1 MAMMWPAEWQPQQ
14 VNHSLVMSEQDLE
27 AYPCWYLDE
36 AHSIPPWT
44 PLFAWSWVHGNRYGD
59 LWAAESIGLP
69 RCRGTDWREVDG
81 CAYMSP
87 VLVTDNEEVRQRE
100 ARFKEH
106 LELFIQDYD
115 RIWEQVVRELT
126 TYYNE
131 FKTFDVDNSPTYK
144 LYDHF
149 EQVFNFNFRV
159 WALHSWM
166 MYSLY
171 ELYALF
177 EELCRE
183 QLGIDDTS
191 PQWHQLMR
199 GFDNKL
205 FEADRWLWRLSR
217 RAVELDLDSV
227 FKNNPDR
234 QVLPTLEEIEAGKR
248 WRDEPGG
255 FQEFLQEH
263 GWRLPR
269 MVEFNCKAWIE
280 DPAPAISF
288 IRQYLAKG
296 GDFELDARRKQLIEQ
311 REDTEREILS
321 RFPQSEQGWV
331 TMLLKAAQ
339 RAGSFSEEHTF
350 YFEQT
355 SHSLM
360 RRAALAC
367 GVRMAAKGLIEEP
380 EDFVYLLP
388 DEIKK
393 NIISLRLDY
402 RGLVSERKKYYHE
415 YRQRLPRPALIGKL
429 SNDSEA
435 AMRYMLAS
443 GDKVMAKITVGRAVK
458 PKLEL
463 KADLYGNPASP
474 GVAIGLAR
482 LILSETDIVNIKPGE
497 ILVGVTTYSSWTP
510 VFPLLKGIVLDRG
523 ASLSHA
529 AIVGREYDIPVVVQT
544 GEATS
549 KLKDGQ
555 RIKVD
560 GTKGEVWILSN
571 D

>member
-1 MAMMWPAEWQPQQ
+1 MKWPAEWKPHQ

-59 LWAAESIGLP
+59 RWAAEAIGLP
-69 RCRGTDWREVDG
+69 RCHGTDWREIDG
-81 CAYMSP
+81 CAYTSP
-87 VLVTDNEEVRQRE
+87 VLVTDEGEVRQRE
-100 ARFKEH
+100 SRFKEH
-106 LELFIQDYD
+106 LELFIRDYD
-115 RIWEQVVRELT
+115 RIWQDIIQELT
-126 TYYNE
+126 TQYNE
-131 FKTFDVDNSPTYK
+131 FKAFDVDNPPAYK
-144 LYDHF
+144 LYDHL
-149 EQVFNFNFRV
+149 ERVFNFNLRV

-166 MYSLY
+166 MYSVY
-171 ELYALF
+171 ELYAFF

-191 PQWHQLMR
+191 PHWHRLMR

-205 FEADRWLWRLSR
+205 FEADRWLWRLYQ
-217 RAVELDLDSV
+217 RAVELGLDSI
-227 FKNNPDR
+227 FKNNSDE
-234 QVLPTLEEIEAGKR
+234 QVLPALEAMGAGR
-248 WRDEPGG
+248 EWRDEPGG
-255 FQEFLQEH
+255 FREFLQEH

-269 MVEFNCKAWIE
+269 MMEFNCKAWIE
-280 DPAPAISF
+280 DPTPVISF
-288 IRQYLAKG
+288 IKQYLAKG
-296 GDFELDARRKQLIEQ
+296 GNFELDALRKQLIK
-311 REDTEREILS
+311 EREEAEREVLS
-321 RFPQSEQGWV
+321 RFPQSERGWV
-331 TMLLKAAQ
+331 TMLMKAAQ

-367 GVRMAAKGLIEEP
+367 GKQMAGKSLMEDA

-393 NIISLRLDY
+393 NLIPLRSDY
-402 RGLVSERKKYYHE
+402 RGLVSERKRYYHE
-415 YRQRLPRPALIGKL
+415 YCQRLPRPTLIGKL
-429 SNDSEA
+429 ANDPEA
-435 AMRYMLAS
+435 AMRHMLSS
-443 GDKVMAKITVGRAVK
+443 GDKVMAKITVGRAVRPK
-458 PKLEL
+458 PEL

-474 GVAIGLAR
+474 GVATGSAR

-497 ILVGVTTYSSWTP
+497 VLVAVTTYSSWTP
-510 VFPLLKGIVLDRG
+510 VFPMLKGIVLDRG

-529 AIVGREYDIPVVVQT
+529 AIVGREYNIPVVVQT

-549 KLKDGQ
+549 KLENGQ
-555 RIKVD
+555 RIKID
-560 GTKGEVWILSN
+560 GAKGVVWILAN
-571 D
+571 G

>member
-1 MAMMWPAEWQPQQ
+1 MNWPAEWKPRQ

-59 LWAAESIGLP
+59 RWAAEAMGLP
-69 RCRGTDWREVDG
+69 RCHGTDWREIDG
-81 CAYMSP
+81 CAYTSP
-87 VLVTDNEEVRQRE
+87 VLVTDEEEVRRRE

-106 LELFIQDYD
+106 LELFIRDYD
-115 RIWEQVVRELT
+115 RIWQDIIQELT
-126 TYYNE
+126 THYNE
-131 FKTFDVDNSPTYK
+131 FKAFDVDNSPAYK
-144 LYDHF
+144 LYKHL
-149 EQVFNFNFRV
+149 ERVFNFNLRV

-166 MYSLY
+166 MYSVY
-171 ELYALF
+171 ELYAFF

-191 PQWHQLMR
+191 PHWHRLMR

-205 FEADRWLWRLSR
+205 FEADRWLWRLYQ
-217 RAVELDLDSV
+217 RAVELGLDSI
-227 FKNNPDR
+227 FKNNPDE
-234 QVLPTLEEIEAGKR
+234 QVLPALEAMGAGR
-248 WRDEPGG
+248 EWCDEPGG
-255 FQEFLQEH
+255 FREFLQEH

-269 MVEFNCKAWIE
+269 MMEFNCKAWIE
-280 DPAPAISF
+280 DPSPVISF
-288 IRQYLAKG
+288 IKQYLAKG
-296 GDFELDARRKQLIEQ
+296 GNFELDALRKQLIK
-311 REDTEREILS
+311 EREEAEREVLS
-321 RFPQSEQGWV
+321 KFLQSEQGWV
-331 TMLLKAAQ
+331 TMLMKAAQ

-367 GVRMAAKGLIEEP
+367 GKQMVSKSLMEDA

-393 NIISLRLDY
+393 NLITLRSDY
-402 RGLVSERKKYYHE
+402 RGLVSERKRYYHR
-415 YRQRLPRPALIGKL
+415 YSQRLPRPALIGKL
-429 SNDSEA
+429 ANDPEA
-435 AMRYMLAS
+435 AMRHMLSS
-443 GDKVMAKITVGRAVK
+443 GDKVMAKITVGRAVRPK
-458 PKLEL
+458 PEL

-474 GVAIGLAR
+474 GVATGSAR

-497 ILVGVTTYSSWTP
+497 ILVAVTTYSSWTP

-529 AIVGREYDIPVVVQT
+529 AIVGREYNIPVVVQT

-549 KLKDGQ
+549 KLENGQ

-560 GTKGEVWILSN
+560 GAKGAVWILAN
-571 D
+571 G

>member
-1 MAMMWPAEWQPQQ
+1 
-14 VNHSLVMSEQDLE
+14 MSEQDVE

-44 PLFAWSWVHGNRYGD
+44 PLFAWSWVHGNHYGD
-59 LWAAESIGLP
+59 LWAGESIGLP
-69 RCRGTDWREVDG
+69 RCHGTDWREIDG

-87 VLVTDNEEVRQRE
+87 VLVADKEEVRQRE
-100 ARFKEH
+100 ARFKKH
-106 LELFIQDYD
+106 LELFIGDYD
-115 RIWEQVVRELT
+115 RIWEDVVRELT
-126 TYYNE
+126 THYDE

-144 LYDHF
+144 LYDHL
-149 EQVFNFNFRV
+149 ERVFNFNLRV

-183 QLGIDDTS
+183 QVGIDDTS

-205 FEADRWLWRLSR
+205 FESDRWLWRLSQ
-217 RAVELDLDSV
+217 RAAKLGLDSV
-227 FKNNPDR
+227 FKNNPDG
-234 QVLPTLEEIEAGKR
+234 QVLPALEEMEGGRR
-248 WRDEPGG
+248 WLNEPRG
-255 FQEFLQEH
+255 FREFVQEH

-269 MVEFNCKAWIE
+269 MVEFNCQAWVE
-280 DPAPAISF
+280 NPTPAISF
-288 IRQYLAKG
+288 IKQYLAKRG
-296 GDFELDARRKQLIEQ
+296 NFELDARRKQLIKQ
-311 REDTEREILS
+311 REEAEREVLS
-321 RFPQSEQGWV
+321 KFAQSEQGWV
-331 TMLLKAAQ
+331 TMLMKAAQ

-367 GVRMAAKGLIEEP
+367 GKRIAAKSLLEDP

-402 RGLVSERKKYYHE
+402 RRLASERKIYYHK
-415 YRQRLPRPALIGKL
+415 YCQRLPRPDLIGKL
-429 SNDSEA
+429 SSDPEA
-435 AMRYMLAS
+435 AVRHMLAS

-458 PKLEL
+458 PKPEL
-463 KADLYGNPASP
+463 KADLYGNSASP
-474 GVAIGLAR
+474 GVATGLAR
-482 LILSETDIVNIKPGE
+482 LIFSETDIVNIKPGE
-497 ILVGVTTYSSWTP
+497 VLVGVTTYSSWTP

-549 KLKDGQ
+549 KLKSGQ

-560 GTKGEVWILSN
+560 GTKGAVWILPDN
-571 D
+571 

>member
-1 MAMMWPAEWQPQQ
+1 MEWPTEWKPHQ
-14 VNHSLVMSEQDLE
+14 VTHPLVMSEQDLE
-27 AYPCWYLDE
+27 TYPCWYLDE

-59 LWAAESIGLP
+59 LWASETIGLP
-69 RCRGTDWREVDG
+69 QCHGTDWREIDG

-87 VLVTDNEEVRQRE
+87 VLVTDEQEVRQR
-100 ARFKEH
+100 ASRLREH
-106 LELFIQDYD
+106 LKLFIQDYD
-115 RIWEQVVRELT
+115 RIWKDVITELAT
-126 TYYNE
+126 HYNE
-131 FKTFDVDNSPTYK
+131 FKAFDVDTSPNYK

-149 EQVFNFNFRV
+149 EQVFKFNLRV

-166 MYSLY
+166 MYSVY
-171 ELYALF
+171 ELYSSF
-177 EELCRE
+177 EDLCRE
-183 QLGIDDTS
+183 QIGIDDTS
-191 PQWHQLMR
+191 PLWHRLMR

-205 FEADRWLWRLSR
+205 FGADRWLWRLYE
-217 RAVELDLDSV
+217 RAVELGLDSV
-227 FKNNPDR
+227 FSNNPDE
-234 QVLPTLEEIEAGKR
+234 QVVPALEEMEKGRR
-248 WRDEPGG
+248 WRDEPKG
-255 FQEFLQEH
+255 FREFLQEH

-288 IRQYLAKG
+288 IKQYLAKG
-296 GDFELDARRKQLIEQ
+296 GNFELDARRKQLIK
-311 REDTEREILS
+311 EREEAEREVLS
-321 RFPQSEQGWV
+321 RFPQSEQGWGA
-331 TMLLKAAQ
+331 LLMRAAQ

-367 GVRMAAKGLIEEP
+367 GKQMARKSLIEDP

-388 DEIKK
+388 DEIKR
-393 NIISLRLDY
+393 NLIPLCLDY
-402 RGLVSERKKYYHE
+402 RGLVSERKRHYHE
-415 YRQRLPRPALIGKL
+415 YSQRLPRPALIGKL
-429 SNDSEA
+429 ANDPEA
-435 AMRYMLAS
+435 AMRHMLAS

-458 PKLEL
+458 TRPEL
-463 KADLYGNPASP
+463 RADLYGNPAST
-474 GVAIGLAR
+474 GVATGSAR
-482 LILSETDIVNIKPGE
+482 LILSETDIMNIKPGE
-497 ILVGVTTYSSWTP
+497 VLVAVTTYPSWTP

-529 AIVGREYDIPVVVQT
+529 AIVGREYNIPVVVQT

-549 KLKDGQ
+549 KLENGQ

-560 GTKGEVWILSN
+560 GTKGAVWILSN

>member
-1 MAMMWPAEWQPQQ
+1 MNRPAEWRPRQ
-14 VNHSLVMSEQDLE
+14 VNHSLAMSEQDLK

-44 PLFAWSWVHGNRYGD
+44 PLSAWSWVHGNRYGD

-69 RCRGTDWREVDG
+69 LCRGTDWREIDG

-87 VLVTDNEEVRQRE
+87 VLVTDEEDVRQRE
-100 ARFKEH
+100 TRFKKH
-106 LELFIQDYD
+106 VELFVQDYD
-115 RIWEQVVRELT
+115 RIWQGAIQELT
-126 TYYNE
+126 SHYDE
-131 FKTFDVDNSPTYK
+131 FKAFDIDNAPAYK

-177 EELCRE
+177 EDLCRE
-183 QLGIDDTS
+183 PLGIDDTS
-191 PQWHQLMR
+191 VQWHRLMR
-199 GFDNKL
+199 GFENKL
-205 FEADRWLWRLSR
+205 FESDRWLWQLYR
-217 RAVELDLDSV
+217 RAMELGLDSV
-227 FKNNPDR
+227 FKSNPTEH
-234 QVLPTLEEIEAGKR
+234 VLPTLEETEAGRKWLSEPR
-248 WRDEPGG
+248 GFRD
-255 FQEFLQEH
+255 FLHEH

-269 MVEFNCKAWIE
+269 MAEFNCKTWIE
-280 DPAPAISF
+280 EPAPAISF
-288 IRQYLAKG
+288 IKQYFAKG
-296 GDFELDARRKQLIEQ
+296 GTFELDAKKKQLIN
-311 REDTEREILS
+311 EREEAEREVLS

-331 TMLLKAAQ
+331 TMLMKAAQ

-355 SHSLM
+355 SYSLM

-367 GVRMAAKGLIEEP
+367 GKQMAGRSLIEDA

-393 NIISLRLDY
+393 NIISFWLDY
-402 RGLVSERKKYYHE
+402 RGLVSDRKRYYDE
-415 YRQRLPRPALIGKL
+415 YYQRLPRPALIGKL
-429 SNDSEA
+429 SNDPEA
-435 AMRYMLAS
+435 AMSHMVAT
-443 GDKVMAKITVGRAVK
+443 GDKVMAKITVGRSVRTK
-458 PKLEL
+458 PEL
-463 KADLYGNPASP
+463 RADLYGNPASP
-474 GVAIGLAR
+474 GVATGLAR
-482 LILSETDIVNIKPGE
+482 LILSETDIVNIKPGDV
-497 ILVGVTTYSSWTP
+497 LVGITTYSSWTP

-529 AIVGREYDIPVVVQT
+529 AIVGREYNIPVVVQT

-549 KLKDGQ
+549 QLKDGQ
-555 RIKVD
+555 GIKVD
-560 GTKGEVWILSN
+560 GVKGAVWILPN

>member
-1 MAMMWPAEWQPQQ
+1 MNGPADWRPHQ

-36 AHSIPPWT
+36 AHSVPPWT

-69 RCRGTDWREVDG
+69 RCRGTDWREIDG

-87 VLVTDNEEVRQRE
+87 VLVTDKEEVRQRE
-100 ARFKEH
+100 AKFREH
-106 LELFIQDYD
+106 LENFLRNYD
-115 RIWEQVVRELT
+115 HIWGDVVQELT
-126 TYYNE
+126 AHYSE
-131 FKTFDVDNSPTYK
+131 FKVFDVDNSPSYK
-144 LYDHF
+144 LYDHL
-149 EQVFNFNFRV
+149 EQVFNFSLRV

-191 PQWHQLMR
+191 SQWHRLMR

-205 FEADRWLWRLSR
+205 FEADRWLWHLSQ
-217 RAVELDLDSV
+217 RAVELGLDSV
-227 FKNNPDR
+227 FRDNPDG
-234 QVLPTLEEIEAGKR
+234 QVLPALEETEAGEKWLNER
-248 WRDEPGG
+248 RG
-255 FQEFLQEH
+255 FREFIREH

-269 MVEFNCKAWIE
+269 IVEFNCKAWVE
-280 DPAPAISF
+280 DPTPAVSF
-288 IRQYLAKG
+288 IKQYLAKG
-296 GDFELDARRKQLIEQ
+296 GDFELDARRKELVKQ
-311 REDTEREILS
+311 REQAEQEILS
-321 RFPQSEQGWV
+321 RFPQSERGWI
-331 TMLLKAAQ
+331 TMLMTAAQ
-339 RAGSFSEEHTF
+339 RAGCFSEDHTF

-355 SHSLM
+355 CHSLM

-367 GVRMAAKGLIEEP
+367 GKRMAAKNLIEEP

-393 NIISLRLDY
+393 NIVPLRLDY
-402 RGLVSERKKYYHE
+402 RRLVSERKRHYQE
-415 YRQRLPRPALIGKL
+415 YCRRLPRPALIGEL
-429 SNDSEA
+429 SNDPEA
-435 AMRYMLAS
+435 AMRHMLAS

-458 PKLEL
+458 PKTEL
-463 KADLYGNPASP
+463 RADLYGNPASP
-474 GVAIGLAR
+474 GVAIGSVR
-482 LILSETDIVNIKPGE
+482 LILSEADIVNIRPGE
-497 ILVGVTTYSSWTP
+497 ILVGVTTYSGWTP

-544 GEATS
+544 GKATS

-555 RIKVD
+555 KIRVD
-560 GTKGEVWILSN
+560 GTKGAVWILSN
-571 D
+571 N

>member
-1 MAMMWPAEWQPQQ
+1 M
-14 VNHSLVMSEQDLE
+14 NHSLVMTEQDLE

-69 RCRGTDWREVDG
+69 RCRGTDWREIDG

-87 VLVTDNEEVRQRE
+87 VLVTDEEETRQRE
-100 ARFKEH
+100 GRFRGH
-106 LELFIQDYD
+106 LELFIRDYD
-115 RIWEQVVRELT
+115 RIWQDVIQELT
-126 TYYNE
+126 TRYNE
-131 FKTFDVDNSPTYK
+131 FKAFDADNSPAHK
-144 LYDHF
+144 LYNHF
-149 EQVFNFNFRV
+149 EEVFNFNLRV
-159 WALHSWM
+159 WALHAWM

-171 ELYALF
+171 EVYAFF
-177 EELCRE
+177 EELCRD

-191 PQWHQLMR
+191 PQWHRLMR

-205 FEADRWLWRLSR
+205 FEADRWLWRLCQ
-217 RAVELDLDSV
+217 RAVELGLDSI
-227 FKNNPDR
+227 FKQNPDE
-234 QVLPTLEEIEAGKR
+234 QVLPALKEIEAGR
-248 WRDEPGG
+248 SWYEEPMG
-255 FQEFLQEH
+255 FKEFLCEH

-280 DPAPAISF
+280 DPTPAISF
-288 IRQYLAKG
+288 IKQYLAKG
-296 GDFELDARRKQLIEQ
+296 GNFELDARRKRLIKQ
-311 REDTEREILS
+311 REEAERESLC
-321 RFPQSEQGWV
+321 RFPQSEQGWLA
-331 TMLLKAAQ
+331 MLMKAAQ

-367 GVRMAAKGLIEEP
+367 GKQMAGKSLIEDP

-393 NIISLRLDY
+393 NIIPLRLDY
-402 RGLVSERKKYYHE
+402 RGLVSERKRYYHKYY
-415 YRQRLPRPALIGKL
+415 QMLSRPALIGRL
-429 SNDSEA
+429 ANDPEA
-435 AMRYMLAS
+435 AMRHMLAS
-443 GDKVMAKITVGRAVK
+443 GDKVMAKMTVGRAAQQK
-458 PKLEL
+458 PEL
-463 KADLYGNPASP
+463 RADLYGNPASP
-474 GVAIGLAR
+474 GVATGLAR
-482 LILSETDIVNIKPGE
+482 LILSETDIVNVKPGE
-497 ILVGVTTYSSWTP
+497 ILVGVTTYPSWTP

-549 KLKDGQ
+549 KLEDGQ

-560 GTKGEVWILSN
+560 GTKGAVWVLS
-571 D
+571 DG